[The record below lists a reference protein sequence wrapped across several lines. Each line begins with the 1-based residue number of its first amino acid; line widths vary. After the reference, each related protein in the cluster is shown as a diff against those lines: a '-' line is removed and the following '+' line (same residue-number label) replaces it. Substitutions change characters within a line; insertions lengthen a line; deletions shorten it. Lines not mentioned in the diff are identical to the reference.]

1 VIKKLFLPE
10 KEGVQ
15 NEQDRMS
22 LALEEE
28 RLEEQN
34 RWLGLRRVL
43 LEVKYEEETAEFLRQ
58 MLEKR

>member
-1 VIKKLFLPE
+1 MIKKLFLPE